1 MRTSP
6 TWTRGLTTPEN
17 SPHIILVGLPGA
29 GKSAAGALLAR
40 RLARPFV
47 DFDVEIERRTGVTV
61 GELFRTIGEGAFR
74 AMELELTRELARQ
87 GGMILAP
94 GGGWITT
101 PGALAL
107 LRPPGRMIYLRA
119 SPHVALSRMGRSLAL
134 RPLLQAADPLAELR
148 GLLAARERAYLGADH
163 VVDVDVLDLQQVA
176 LELERLAEG

>member
-1 MRTSP
+1 MP
-6 TWTRGLTTPEN
+6 TPEP

-47 DFDVEIERRTGVTV
+47 DFDVEIERRTGSSVAGIFRDR
-61 GELFRTIGEGAFR
+61 GEAAFR
-74 AMELELTRELARQ
+74 ALEMELTRELAAS

-107 LRPPGRMIYLRA
+107 LRPPGRLIYLRA
-119 SPHVALSRMGRSLAL
+119 SPDVALMRMGRSLAQ
-134 RPLLQAADPLAELR
+134 RPLLRAADPLAELR
-148 GLLAARERAYLGADH
+148 GLLAARERAYLLADH
-163 VVDVDVLDLQQVA
+163 VLDVDVLDLQQVA
-176 LELERLAEG
+176 VELARLAEG